1 MRVTGEKPTVI
12 NVVNERIED
21 RARFD
26 LIRYANCWEDA
37 DILLAALAIKPDGTY
52 LSVCSGGDNTL
63 SILSCKPAMVIAGD
77 ISRVQLA
84 CLDLK
89 KAAFLNLDYEEML
102 RFLGLKETT
111 DRKKIYRLISGSL
124 SAPFRAFWD
133 SYPEGIEQGI
143 IHIGKFEDYFKIFR
157 TWILPLIHSHSDIAE
172 LLRPKKLAERQKF
185 YHYRW
190 DTNIWRLIFKLFFSR
205 TVMGRLGRDPE
216 FFRYVEGD
224 VAGQLLQRAEYA
236 LTVLPTH
243 NNPHLEYIL
252 TGNFSRAL
260 PHYLRPEH
268 FQEIREGLERLVFFG
283 GGMTEALEAHREL
296 RFDGYNLSDIFEYM
310 SYGDYLQHLDRLIA
324 GSKPGGRLVY
334 WNMLADRV
342 PPGRYQDRLVSL
354 EERARELFQQDKAF
368 FYKAFRIEAVL

>member
-1 MRVTGEKPTVI
+1 MTNATDD
-12 NVVNERIED
+12 RIED

-26 LIRYANCWEDA
+26 LVRYANCWEDA
-37 DILLAALAIKPDGTY
+37 DILLPALEIKPDGSY

-63 SILSCKPAMVIAGD
+63 SILSRKPARVIAAD
-77 ISRVQLA
+77 ISRVQLS

-89 KAAFLNLDYEEML
+89 KAVFLNLDYEEVL
-102 RFLGLKETT
+102 QFLGLKEAAN
-111 DRKKIYRLISGSL
+111 RREVYRLLSGNL
-124 SAPFRAFWD
+124 SAPSRAFWD
-133 SYPEGIEQGI
+133 GYPEGIEQGI
-143 IHIGKFEDYFKIFR
+143 IHIGKFENYFRIFR
-157 TWILPLIHSHSDIAE
+157 KYILPLIHRESDITE
-172 LLRPKKLAERQKF
+172 LLKPKDLAQRQEF
-185 YHYRW
+185 YYRRW
-190 DTNIWRLIFKLFFSR
+190 DTGLWRLIFKLFFSR

-224 VAGQLLQRAEYA
+224 IARRLLQRAEYA
-236 LTVLPTH
+236 VTVLPTH
-243 NNPHLEYIL
+243 DNPYLEYIL
-252 TGNFSRAL
+252 TGNFSQAL

-268 FQEIREGLERLVFFG
+268 FQNIRKGLGRLVLFKG
-283 GGMTEALEAHREL
+283 GIAEALEAHRDM

-310 SYGDYLQHLDRLIA
+310 SYEDYLQHLDRLIA

-342 PPGRYQDRLVSL
+342 PPGRYQDCLVSL